1 MTVPA
6 QDQVSI
12 NVQTFIALWWRS
24 SWTDP
29 GSIAQQMSSNHTWA
43 FLPNI
48 SERDCGSLS
57 HILLKKQFSW
67 AQESIKLIHG
77 RKKIS
82 VRSIQQLL
90 AEQIPKLGTNEEVLE
105 LRSCES
111 FRGLLPHAYPIVM
124 FFHGHSLLIAVFS
137 VFSVVSHKAKTHQR
151 KKQWTQHHPSVNLPP
166 KNPTKKSITPRL
178 FSFY

>member
-1 MTVPA
+1 MVEKQLNWPQQYCPTNELKPHL
-6 QDQVSI
+6 SI
-12 NVQTFIALWWRS
+12 SSQYIRKGLWESFPYSVQEAVF
-24 SWTDP
+24 
-29 GSIAQQMSSNHTWA
+29 MSSRINQINTW
-43 FLPNI
+43 
-48 SERDCGSLS
+48 E
-57 HILLKKQFSW
+57 
-67 AQESIKLIHG
+67 
-77 RKKIS
+77 KKIS